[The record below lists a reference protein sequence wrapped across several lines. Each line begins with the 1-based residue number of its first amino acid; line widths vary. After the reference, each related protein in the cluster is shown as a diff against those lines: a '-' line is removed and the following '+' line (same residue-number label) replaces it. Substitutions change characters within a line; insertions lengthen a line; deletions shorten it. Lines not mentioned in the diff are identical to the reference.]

1 MNLIL
6 YLIINGLAVFI
17 TGYLL
22 PGVVLKSF
30 FDAVI
35 VAVVLGI
42 INTLIKPVLIILTLP
57 LNILTLGLFTFIIN
71 GLVILLTSS
80 LVPGFSVKD
89 LWTAIIF
96 SLVLSI
102 VGWFLNLI
110 TK

>member
-1 MNLIL
+1 MNLFI
-6 YLIINGLAVFI
+6 YLIVNGLAVFI

-22 PGVVLKSF
+22 PGVVLKNF
-30 FDAVI
+30 FTAVV

-42 INTLIKPVLIILTLP
+42 VNTLIKPLLIIFTLP
-57 LNILTLGLFTFIIN
+57 LNILTLGLFTFVIN

-80 LVPGFSVKD
+80 LVPGFSVQN